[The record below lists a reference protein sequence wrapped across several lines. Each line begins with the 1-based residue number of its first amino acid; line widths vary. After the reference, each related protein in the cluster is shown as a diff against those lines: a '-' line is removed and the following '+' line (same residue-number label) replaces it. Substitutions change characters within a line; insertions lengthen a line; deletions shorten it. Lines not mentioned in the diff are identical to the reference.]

1 MTRAYF
7 SLNGR
12 HLVTSAS
19 TLQYMPLAPLNFF
32 CAGILKL
39 ALGAALDMVE
49 GVVCGA
55 VGAGCWGLW
64 RGCWAG
70 VSGVP
75 WGWVL
80 GAAEGAIGGV
90 VGVPQGEGAG
100 GRGGGVW
107 WGGTGRRGGGC
118 WGLRWARW
126 RRSAGAVGVGAGGR
140 GEGGGG
146 GQRGA
151 VGVGAGSRGE
161 AGRVRQTASINTPGP
176 PPAMA
181 YGGLP
186 FLGTGCSVLDVVN
199 ILLTMKCLTYGLL
212 SLYYSI
218 SQECFC
224 PRTFQLKP
232 GLE

>member
-1 MTRAYF
+1 MGCPLGAPEP
-7 SLNGR
+7 LNPGSIF
-12 HLVTSAS
+12 LS
-19 TLQYMPLAPLNFF
+19 APLNFF

-49 GVVCGA
+49 GVVCGV

-80 GAAEGAIGGV
+80 GAAKGAIGGV

-118 WGLRWARW
+118 
-126 RRSAGAVGVGAGGR
+126 
-140 GEGGGG
+140 
-146 GQRGA
+146 
-151 VGVGAGSRGE
+151 
-161 AGRVRQTASINTPGP
+161 
-176 PPAMA
+176 
-181 YGGLP
+181 
-186 FLGTGCSVLDVVN
+186 
-199 ILLTMKCLTYGLL
+199 
-212 SLYYSI
+212 
-218 SQECFC
+218 
-224 PRTFQLKP
+224 
-232 GLE
+232 

>member
-1 MTRAYF
+1 
-7 SLNGR
+7 
-12 HLVTSAS
+12 
-19 TLQYMPLAPLNFF
+19 
-32 CAGILKL
+32 
-39 ALGAALDMVE
+39 MVE

-151 VGVGAGSRGE
+151 VGVGGGSRGE

-176 PPAMA
+176 PWWYIYTLAVLRWLYARP
-181 YGGLP
+181 GN
-186 FLGTGCSVLDVVN
+186 SVQLTLKLKKWILESPSDWYLIQVVTERHFTYKSTC
-199 ILLTMKCLTYGLL
+199 LLKW
-212 SLYYSI
+212 
-218 SQECFC
+218 
-224 PRTFQLKP
+224 
-232 GLE
+232 

>member
-1 MTRAYF
+1 
-7 SLNGR
+7 
-12 HLVTSAS
+12 
-19 TLQYMPLAPLNFF
+19 
-32 CAGILKL
+32 
-39 ALGAALDMVE
+39 MVE

-176 PPAMA
+176 PPM
-181 YGGLP
+181 YNGVRCMS
-186 FLGTGCSVLDVVN
+186 FYS
-199 ILLTMKCLTYGLL
+199 LTMGHDYTLQVPFSCGRYRSLFASTFSLTCKYRAHPVNKQITVPF
-212 SLYYSI
+212 SLH
-218 SQECFC
+218 
-224 PRTFQLKP
+224 RTC
-232 GLE
+232 

>member
-1 MTRAYF
+1 
-7 SLNGR
+7 
-12 HLVTSAS
+12 
-19 TLQYMPLAPLNFF
+19 
-32 CAGILKL
+32 
-39 ALGAALDMVE
+39 MVE

-176 PPAMA
+176 PPRVTLKFDRGPWKIIKHLFYTTSSLVHHFIAICEFKMELQSGNA
-181 YGGLP
+181 QFWSKLAIFGP
-186 FLGTGCSVLDVVN
+186 TWPWN
-199 ILLTMKCLTYGLL
+199 LTDD
-212 SLYYSI
+212 
-218 SQECFC
+218 
-224 PRTFQLKP
+224 
-232 GLE
+232 LEKQ

>member
-1 MTRAYF
+1 MGFLMGHSAWQIDQFPTCWPINGLFVHWSRGWGVSSF
-7 SLNGR
+7 SER
-12 HLVTSAS
+12 LVLS
-19 TLQYMPLAPLNFF
+19 APLNFF

-161 AGRVRQTASINTPGP
+161 AGRVRQTASINTPDP
-176 PPAMA
+176 PP
-181 YGGLP
+181 
-186 FLGTGCSVLDVVN
+186 
-199 ILLTMKCLTYGLL
+199 LL
-212 SLYYSI
+212 SSI
-218 SQECFC
+218 KLQDNLLSSKNWWSF
-224 PRTFQLKP
+224 T
-232 GLE
+232 

>member
-1 MTRAYF
+1 
-7 SLNGR
+7 
-12 HLVTSAS
+12 
-19 TLQYMPLAPLNFF
+19 
-32 CAGILKL
+32 
-39 ALGAALDMVE
+39 MVE

-55 VGAGCWGLW
+55 VGAGGWGLW

-176 PPAMA
+176 PPRDKRIADFDPNLVFPDCKLHFDFTDGYERIHKA
-181 YGGLP
+181 WSSIGEVPYCFSRSSIKFQGH
-186 FLGTGCSVLDVVN
+186 TGQKIASFGPNLAFPDCNS
-199 ILLTMKCLTYGLL
+199 ILNW
-212 SLYYSI
+212 
-218 SQECFC
+218 
-224 PRTFQLKP
+224 
-232 GLE
+232 